1 MTTAVPDDFCRRIDL
16 LRDEVR
22 LLLRVAQGGLARRAY
37 LRMEYGLKPKKRR
50 FTLRKYEN
58 CPFRA
63 KKQILGNSVFIQ
75 STIRPIPS
83 SDVSESQHWA
93 FPLNPPASAGSYEW
107 LHMRH
112 MLPPHFSPCSTCSL
126 FPAPLL
132 LS

>member
-58 CPFRA
+58 RPFRA
-63 KKQILGNSVFIQ
+63 KKQILGNSVFTK
-75 STIRPIPS
+75 STIRPILGLPKDAVSPRSPHSCPTS
-83 SDVSESQHWA
+83 SLKVLWEAMDKVS
-93 FPLNPPASAGSYEW
+93 GSRW
-107 LHMRH
+107 MTAKGI
-112 MLPPHFSPCSTCSL
+112 TCSGDDT
-126 FPAPLL
+126 
-132 LS
+132 